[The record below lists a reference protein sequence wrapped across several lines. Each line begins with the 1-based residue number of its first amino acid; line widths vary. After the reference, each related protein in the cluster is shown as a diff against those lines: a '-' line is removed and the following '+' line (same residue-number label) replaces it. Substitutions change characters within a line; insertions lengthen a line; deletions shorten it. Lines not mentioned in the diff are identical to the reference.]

1 MSFIFEKKIHSLFIG
16 DVKKEK
22 KKQSVEIATY
32 DSLSNINEWMCKNVK
47 RCGSITGD
55 VFLHKNGL
63 WWFCYRQQHVSG
75 NIVAPQYV
83 TMIRLRP
90 SHIEDKTISTWC
102 QNRVFLT
109 NIMSK
114 TFQGE
119 NYHQIQVKSILKI
132 NYAVPTNRL
141 EGKKTQP
148 KHLFQWHYTFLVNQ
162 FYKIC
167 VSFGGKLLVWWIYHQ
182 TYEMGSQLYWRMNAD
197 LLVDLEEKVCKIKL
211 MCVLTVSML
220 LILLPFGN
228 CLSNRVKEKEITFI
242 IIWP

>member
-1 MSFIFEKKIHSLFIG
+1 MYVFYLWEKNTFSFHWWCKKR
-16 DVKKEK
+16 KK
-22 KKQSVEIATY
+22 KKQSVGIATY

-63 WWFCYRQQHVSG
+63 WWFCYRQQHVLG

-90 SHIEDKTISTWC
+90 SHFEDKTISTWC

-141 EGKKTQP
+141 EGKKNPT
-148 KHLFQWHYTFLVNQ
+148 KTLISMTLH
-162 FYKIC
+162 I
-167 VSFGGKLLVWWIYHQ
+167 FGKP
-182 TYEMGSQLYWRMNAD
+182 
-197 LLVDLEEKVCKIKL
+197 
-211 MCVLTVSML
+211 
-220 LILLPFGN
+220 ILQNL
-228 CLSNRVKEKEITFI
+228 C
-242 IIWP
+242 